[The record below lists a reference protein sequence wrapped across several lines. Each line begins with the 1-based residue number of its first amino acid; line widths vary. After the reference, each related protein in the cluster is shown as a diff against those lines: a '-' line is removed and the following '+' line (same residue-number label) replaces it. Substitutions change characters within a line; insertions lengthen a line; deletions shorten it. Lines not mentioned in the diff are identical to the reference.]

1 MKEEEILQILL
12 DWNFWEKKQD
22 AGIERASYETL
33 ISPFLSSNQAIV
45 ISGVRRSG
53 KSTIMLQLAKKLID
67 SGTNPKNIL
76 IINFEDYRF
85 YGHSLKLLQEIYE
98 IYLKKISLDKKIIFL
113 DEIHKIEG
121 WEKFV
126 RTLLDKKEAKIIV
139 SGSNSK
145 LISKEYA
152 SLLTGRHVNL
162 SILPLNFKEFLDFKG
177 LKFESEL
184 QIISKKIEIQKLLE
198 EYLEFGAFPEV
209 ILSDEI
215 TRKKILADYFDS
227 IITKDV
233 AERHKIKEKGKLVS
247 LARFYVSNI
256 SGKISFNKLK
266 EPLNMP
272 LRTIERFSYY
282 LEEAFLIFFLKRFSF
297 KLKEQEKS
305 KRKVYSV
312 DLGLS
317 NTIGFSFKEEYGK
330 IIENAVFLEFI
341 KRNINSLNFEIYYW
355 QDLQEKEVD
364 FVIKDG
370 KKIKQLIQVC
380 YELNQLNREREIT
393 SLIKASEELKCDE
406 LLVINSN
413 YEAIEKIKGKNIK
426 FIPLWKWMLLE

>member
-33 ISPFLSSNQAIV
+33 ISTFLSSNQAIV

-162 SILPLNFKEFLDFKG
+162 SILPLNFK
-177 LKFESEL
+177 
-184 QIISKKIEIQKLLE
+184 
-198 EYLEFGAFPEV
+198 
-209 ILSDEI
+209 
-215 TRKKILADYFDS
+215 
-227 IITKDV
+227 
-233 AERHKIKEKGKLVS
+233 
-247 LARFYVSNI
+247 
-256 SGKISFNKLK
+256 
-266 EPLNMP
+266 
-272 LRTIERFSYY
+272 
-282 LEEAFLIFFLKRFSF
+282 
-297 KLKEQEKS
+297 
-305 KRKVYSV
+305 
-312 DLGLS
+312 
-317 NTIGFSFKEEYGK
+317 
-330 IIENAVFLEFI
+330 
-341 KRNINSLNFEIYYW
+341 
-355 QDLQEKEVD
+355 
-364 FVIKDG
+364 
-370 KKIKQLIQVC
+370 
-380 YELNQLNREREIT
+380 
-393 SLIKASEELKCDE
+393 
-406 LLVINSN
+406 
-413 YEAIEKIKGKNIK
+413 
-426 FIPLWKWMLLE
+426 